1 MSTAG
6 YSDRINHALAFAAKH
21 HDRQVHKGTRQPYG
35 THAAN
40 IGIILAR
47 YDRDDET
54 VIAGILKDVV
64 ADCVNERYSQEMLDQ
79 RIGQKFG
86 GDVLESILSVTLHRA
101 DADGVDFSHDE
112 RREDL
117 LERLDSASERA
128 RWILAADALHAVG
141 ANLAN
146 LRRTIDPDSVWSQ
159 MPMGKEGT
167 ARWYRAMC
175 ERFRAIGFDAEIV
188 DELARAVDEL
198 SLRASA

>member
-1 MSTAG
+1 MPTAG

-40 IGIILAR
+40 VAVILSR

-54 VIAGILKDVV
+54 VIAGILQDVV
-64 ADCVNERYSQEMLDQ
+64 ADCVNDRYTPEMLDQ

-86 GDVLESILSVTLHRA
+86 ADVLESVLAVTLHRA
-101 DADGVDFSHDE
+101 DEDGIDLSHDE
-112 RREDL
+112 RRQDL
-117 LERLDSASERA
+117 LERLAGASERA
-128 RWILAADALHAVG
+128 RWVFAADALHAVG
-141 ANLAN
+141 ATLAN

-159 MPMGKEGT
+159 LPLGKDGT

-175 ERFRAIGFDAEIV
+175 DRLRAVGFDAPIV